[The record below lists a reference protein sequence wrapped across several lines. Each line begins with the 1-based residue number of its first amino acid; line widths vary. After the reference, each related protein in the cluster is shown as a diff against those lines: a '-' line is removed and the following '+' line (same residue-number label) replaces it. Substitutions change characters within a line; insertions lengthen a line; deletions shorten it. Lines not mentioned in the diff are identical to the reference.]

1 MEIIGQPPEL
11 AGLKCDALICEGFVL
26 KGQTVTNANVVH
38 LCFAGTWHKLILDYG
53 VIIWRRPEK
62 APEPPAMSEASSDY
76 PHVDVGMAADV
87 VGHHLEKYEMQAT
100 TCGCQVTFLFDNGR
114 SVIID
119 NVQDQSE
126 YRIS

>member
-38 LCFAGTWHKLILDYG
+38 LCFADTWHELILDHG
-53 VIIWRRPEK
+53 VIIWRRTEK
-62 APEPPAMSEASSDY
+62 APEPWAISEAGWDY
-76 PHVDVGMAADV
+76 PHVDVGTAADV
-87 VGHHLEKYEMQAT
+87 VGHCLEKYDMKGT
-100 TCGCQVTFLFDNGR
+100 PCGCQVTFLFDNGR

-126 YRIS
+126 YQIT